1 MVLFM
6 AEKKEYKVDDI
17 KPSSYVIQILDKEF
31 EPIKD
36 TEFEVKLDETSK
48 IKKTDS
54 NGMLKVTKPKSGE
67 ITLSL

>member
-1 MVLFM
+1 M

-36 TEFEVKLDETSK
+36 TEFEVKFDETSET
-48 IKKTDS
+48 KKTDS
-54 NGMLKVTKPKSGE
+54 SGMLKVTKPSNGE